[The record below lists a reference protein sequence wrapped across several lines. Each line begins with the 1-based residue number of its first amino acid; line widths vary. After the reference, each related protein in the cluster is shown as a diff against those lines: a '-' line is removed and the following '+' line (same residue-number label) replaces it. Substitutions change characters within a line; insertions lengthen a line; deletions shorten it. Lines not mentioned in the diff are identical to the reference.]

1 MSPYFLRDVVSTH
14 YMTNLLSQEI
24 KIMFYSAISTFATAK
39 KGKNWSFHI
48 VGMVEHEKKGKETNE
63 DLGNST

>member
-24 KIMFYSAISTFATAK
+24 KIMFYSAISTFATYK

-48 VGMVEHEKKGKETNE
+48 VRKKGKGANE
-63 DLGNST
+63 NLGNST